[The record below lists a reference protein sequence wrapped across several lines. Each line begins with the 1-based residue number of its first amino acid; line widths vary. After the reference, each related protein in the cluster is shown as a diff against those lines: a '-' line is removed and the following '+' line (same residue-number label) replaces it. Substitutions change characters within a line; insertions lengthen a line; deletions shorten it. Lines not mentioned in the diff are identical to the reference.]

1 MKPAPVI
8 HRKLNFNKFFVMK
21 KPVLPGETV
30 LCFMIFRYTCF
41 TVLFILLFYC
51 ADAQHQFLQGKIFHA
66 QTDEVLLEVDVHNLS
81 TDLHRQSDLGGNFKI
96 TAKPGDRILFSLVGY
111 LPDTIRVTSYMIDSG
126 YDVRL
131 LESTKELPTI
141 SVSGDWNKYQLDSIK
156 RREDYRY
163 VYEKNTT
170 KLIGRNNGYTNTPTN
185 GVGLSLSPVTYFS
198 KQEKQLKALKKRL
211 QKNEET
217 YYVDYRFSRS
227 YVAKLTRLEGDSL
240 DLFMKR
246 YEPSYSYCRKTS
258 PDDMM
263 LYINECLKKF
273 QKHS

>member
-1 MKPAPVI
+1 
-8 HRKLNFNKFFVMK
+8 
-21 KPVLPGETV
+21 
-30 LCFMIFRYTCF
+30 
-41 TVLFILLFYC
+41 
-51 ADAQHQFLQGKIFHA
+51 
-66 QTDEVLLEVDVHNLS
+66 
-81 TDLHRQSDLGGNFKI
+81 
-96 TAKPGDRILFSLVGY
+96 
-111 LPDTIRVTSYMIDSG
+111 MIDSG